1 MKKKK
6 GLQTVAREFLISKL
20 IRLSKRVINGGRKL
34 TQEEERRRK
43 RKRKRR
49 SGERGIKL
57 EVEIRTYI
65 D

>member
-1 MKKKK
+1 M
-6 GLQTVAREFLISKL
+6 QTVAREFLIGKL
-20 IRLSKRVINGGRKL
+20 IRLSKRVTNGGRKL
-34 TQEEERRRK
+34 TQEEERRRKRKRK